1 MLPEH
6 CITIDPLT
14 PREQEVLQLVAQ
26 GKTNKEIAESLTIS
40 EHTVESHVSQIYQK
54 LDVCNR
60 VQAALW
66 AWNTQYARCEN
77 SDYPPC
83 WRHESM
89 SLSPQ

>member
-14 PREQEVLQLVAQ
+14 AREQEVLQLVAQ
-26 GKTNKEIAESLTIS
+26 GMTNKEIAECLIIR

-66 AWNTQYARCEN
+66 AWNTKYALCKN

-83 WRHESM
+83 LRHECM